1 MSHREGGIKIQV
13 YLTIIACMLITL
25 WSGRK
30 PTLRTVEMIQLFFS
44 GWASEKELEPHLA
57 AQKKLDK

>member
-1 MSHREGGIKIQV
+1 V

-30 PTLRTVEMIQLFFS
+30 PSLRTVEMIQLFLS
-44 GWASEKELEPHLA
+44 GWASAKELEAHLM